1 MRILVVEDDEQLQ
14 RLFVTLLQ
22 RDPQLARAAPELVVA
37 TDGLE
42 GLAAIESSRFDLLI
56 VDLLLPKLDG
66 FELCRRLRKLPHGA
80 DVPVLVTSAIYRD
93 AKLIAQLEAETR
105 CTFFAKPFVIPEILT
120 AMRERLGIGVGAR
133 ATHRAAAATAPMAF
147 DPRAEFPT
155 DGSLQDFTPPRLL
168 LEAWERRV
176 SGHLVMT
183 RSKTQK
189 SIALVEG
196 VPVQV
201 VSNLRNETLG
211 HFLVARRQIT
221 EEQHQH
227 ALRHAKEKNERLGA
241 ALVDLGLVTRATLLA
256 ELIAQHEHK
265 IVTLL
270 RWNDGEFRFTEG
282 TPNERP
288 PGPVNLPQLLFAGLR
303 RTARTDERA
312 RTLVDDEGTL
322 ELAPRWKRVRETFL
336 GVFGS
341 DEVPLLEQRPQLR
354 GLLEQAAGGEQ
365 FGPLVVQIDTLLI
378 CGLAT
383 LTETN
388 EATSASPSPPTPAP
402 TAPPSPDLLATI
414 FDPEESSKP
423 RPVLVTPSGVPIEGD
438 IADRVALEV
447 LVLDL
452 YLRALGKNHYQL
464 LDLDIDATD
473 DAITAAFRRRVAQ
486 TRSERFA
493 SISGAELDKLREIQ
507 RWIQEAYD
515 VLRDP
520 EARRA
525 YDLALRRSRTVAP
538 SLDAELRSQLAIE
551 HLTEGDGQGACR
563 LLAEAIRMAPE
574 QPDYH
579 ALLGWALFVDG
590 GGLDGEATAQSSA
603 AAAAHA
609 AIGQALA
616 LDRNHVPSHHYLA
629 TIATHLGNIDEALD
643 RYERLLAI
651 DPWNA
656 DALQR
661 YETIAPDPRRVE
673 RLLRDLI
680 RRLAGTIDKHATA
693 PLWLRLGELYAN
705 RLDDHTQALEA
716 ITTAVRLAPN
726 DPLPVAALTRLLAND
741 LTRRAEYV
749 AALEAWWRLAQTDLE
764 AGARLFEMR
773 MAQSQWDRA
782 LQVGAAL
789 VVQGVDDEAIT
800 RFVTN
805 HRPRFLVRAQ
815 QPLDAPLFAAH
826 VRHVDDDTRLTTLY
840 GMLEAT
846 LPPPFSL
853 AELGAEAH
861 TSIAR
866 DRLPEHAQRVLSYVS
881 AVLDVPL
888 PAIHRLPALGAAMH
902 MAATRPGVLLVGDRA
917 LEQPALALAFR
928 AARALSFGWSGRTLS
943 SALPARQLRRL
954 FFAAVLL
961 VRPDAPLDDPD
972 GTVAQFR
979 ERFAQQPP
987 EWRRRIATQID
998 QLLGPG
1004 RNQLNL
1010 AAFARGVARSADRVG
1025 FLLCGDLVTAAT
1037 IVRDEGADEA
1047 VEALIDYAVSEAAGH
1062 ARDALGLSVM
1072 V

>member
-37 TDGLE
+37 TDGLQ
-42 GLAAIESSRFDLLI
+42 GLAAIESTRFDLLI

-66 FELCRRLRKLPHGA
+66 FELCRRLRKLPNGA
-80 DVPVLVTSAIYRD
+80 DVPVIVTSAIYRD

-105 CTFFAKPFVIPEILT
+105 CTFFAKPFAIPELLN
-120 AMRERLGIGVGAR
+120 AMRDRLGIGVGAR
-133 ATHRAAAATAPMAF
+133 ATQRSTGGTPAAATSF
-147 DPRAEFPT
+147 DSRAEFPD
-155 DGSLQDFTPPRLL
+155 DGSLHDVAPPRLL
-168 LEAWERRV
+168 LEAWERHV
-176 SGHLVMT
+176 SGHLVLT
-183 RSKTQK
+183 RGKTQK
-189 SIALVEG
+189 SIALVQG

-211 HFLVARRQIT
+211 HFLVARRRIT
-221 EEQHQH
+221 EEQHQQ
-227 ALRHAKEKNERLGA
+227 ALKHAKEKNERLGA

-265 IVTLL
+265 LVTLL
-270 RWNDGEFRFTEG
+270 RWNDGEFRFTAG

-312 RTLVDDEGTL
+312 RTLVDDTRTL
-322 ELAPRWKRVRETFL
+322 ELSLRWKRVRETFV
-336 GVFGS
+336 GVFGT
-341 DEVPLLEQRPQLR
+341 DEVTLLEQRPRLR
-354 GLLEQAAGGEQ
+354 NLLEQAAGSEQ
-365 FGPLVVQIDTLLI
+365 FGPLVVQIDTLLL
-378 CGLAT
+378 CGLAS
-383 LTETN
+383 LTDSN
-388 EATSASPSPPTPAP
+388 EAREPKPTAVVSSSPNPSPP
-402 TAPPSPDLLATI
+402 APPSPGLLATI

-423 RPVLVTPSGVPIEGD
+423 RPALITPNGIPVEAD
-438 IADRVALEV
+438 VADRVALEV

-473 DAITAAFRRRVAQ
+473 DAIATAHRRRVAQ

-493 SISGAELDKLREIQ
+493 SIGGAELDKLREIQ

-590 GGLDGEATAQSSA
+590 GGLDGDAAAQSSA
-603 AAAAHA
+603 ATAAHA

-629 TIATHLGNIDEALD
+629 TIATHLGKIDEALD

-693 PLWLRLGELYAN
+693 PLWLRLGELYAH
-705 RLDDHTQALEA
+705 RLDDHAQALEA

-726 DPLPVAALTRLLAND
+726 DPLPVAAQTRLLAND
-741 LTRRAEYV
+741 LARRAEYV
-749 AALEAWWRLAQTDLE
+749 AALESWWRLAQTDLE
-764 AGARLFEMR
+764 AGARVCSR
-773 MAQSQWDRA
+773 C
-782 LQVGAAL
+782 V
-789 VVQGVDDEAIT
+789 
-800 RFVTN
+800 
-805 HRPRFLVRAQ
+805 
-815 QPLDAPLFAAH
+815 
-826 VRHVDDDTRLTTLY
+826 
-840 GMLEAT
+840 
-846 LPPPFSL
+846 
-853 AELGAEAH
+853 
-861 TSIAR
+861 
-866 DRLPEHAQRVLSYVS
+866 
-881 AVLDVPL
+881 
-888 PAIHRLPALGAAMH
+888 
-902 MAATRPGVLLVGDRA
+902 
-917 LEQPALALAFR
+917 
-928 AARALSFGWSGRTLS
+928 
-943 SALPARQLRRL
+943 
-954 FFAAVLL
+954 
-961 VRPDAPLDDPD
+961 
-972 GTVAQFR
+972 
-979 ERFAQQPP
+979 
-987 EWRRRIATQID
+987 WRRAS
-998 QLLGPG
+998 G
-1004 RNQLNL
+1004 
-1010 AAFARGVARSADRVG
+1010 
-1025 FLLCGDLVTAAT
+1025 
-1037 IVRDEGADEA
+1037 IVRCKSAPRSWCTA
-1047 VEALIDYAVSEAAGH
+1047 STTKPSH
-1062 ARDALGLSVM
+1062 AS
-1072 V
+1072 